1 MVLRWRAGT
10 MALRGMCVDWSVEF
24 QRRQKVDQVT
34 GTPVIVHIEA
44 KPDERVAVAK
54 RLELQD
60 VEALQAE
67 CTLDRPAPGD
77 NVRLRGRLKAKVTQ
91 TCVVTLEPLPV
102 ELSAEFERLYVP
114 GWTPSMEEGAE
125 TIDAEAPDMEPLE
138 GDTID
143 LGETVV
149 EELSLA
155 LDPHPRLPG
164 VEPDLAGGDDAP
176 SPFQALAAL
185 RRS

>member
-1 MVLRWRAGT
+1 
-10 MALRGMCVDWSVEF
+10 MCVDGSVEF
-24 QRRQKVDQVT
+24 QRRHKVDRITAMPVT
-34 GTPVIVHIEA
+34 VQIVAEPH
-44 KPDERVAVAK
+44 ERAAIAE
-54 RLELQD
+54 RLDLQD
-60 VEALQAE
+60 VASLEAE
-67 CTLDRPAPGD
+67 CRLDRPAPGES
-77 NVRLRGRLKAKVTQ
+77 VRLQGRLKASVTQ

-114 GWTPSMEEGAE
+114 GWSPSMEGDAE
-125 TIDAEAPDMEPLE
+125 TIDAEAPDIEPLD
-138 GDTID
+138 GDSID

-164 VEPDLAGGDDAP
+164 VEIDQHEGEDRPN
-176 SPFQALAAL
+176 PFQSLAAL